1 MTRAFAVVDLFAG
14 AGGLG
19 EGFASFRDG
28 AGRQRYR
35 LEMSVERD
43 PAACETLRLRG
54 FLRQFRGGFPDDYY
68 SFLNGEAPEPE
79 WAIRFPRRWERASR
93 EVVCRELGPRGGTR
107 ALFGRMEDIRSRY
120 GGDTVLIGG
129 PPCQAYSLVGR
140 GRNAGRGDY
149 DPDTDT
155 RLVLYREFAR
165 VLRTL
170 NPAAFVMENVKGIL
184 SASRWGRPVFQD
196 VVGQLES
203 AGSGYKLF
211 PLSPRAH
218 ELDARDPKRFIVRAE
233 DHGIPQAR
241 HRVILVGLRS
251 DVVSARGGSLLNLQD
266 LTPCAT
272 SGVLTG
278 MPRQRSRLSRGF
290 DSPALWSKTV
300 CDAAAEITSWS
311 HRLRNGAGTRLA
323 RAIEDAVSG
332 MNGSPPDW
340 RRRSIRVGKGCPAES
355 AALASGRPA
364 RTPPQQRNPRPHAL
378 RSRSLSLRLRM
389 GHGDGPHTRS
399 VRLSGVPAT
408 GPPQLGQ
415 ESFLGPIP
423 RSGPKRAVEHDHQS
437 HRKGRPLLH
446 SPRSSTV
453 PQLHGAGGCSPADLP
468 RQLHLQGES
477 EPAVCSGG
485 ERGTAISWRSRSRIG
500 CGGRSPAAG
509 LRDRCARTRRRVW
522 GCGTGGTCEPSES
535 HRARRR

>member
-35 LEMSVERD
+35 IEMSVERD

-79 WAIRFPRRWERASR
+79 WASRFPRRWERASR

-107 ALFGRMEDIRSRY
+107 ALLGRMEDIRNRY

-184 SASRWGRPVFQD
+184 SASRWGHPVFQD

-203 AGSGYKLF
+203 AGSGYVLF
-211 PLSPRAH
+211 PLSARAH
-218 ELDARDPKRFIVRAE
+218 ELNARDPKRFIVRAE

-251 DVVSARGGSLLNLQD
+251 DVVSARSGNLLNLQD

-272 SGVLTG
+272 SGVLAG
-278 MPRQRSRLSRGF
+278 MPRQRSRLSRGL
-290 DSPALWSKTV
+290 DSPGMWSRTV

-311 HRLRNGAGTRLA
+311 HRLRNGAGPRLA

-332 MNGSPPDW
+332 MNGSPPAW
-340 RRRSIRVGKGCPAES
+340 RRRSIRVGKDC
-355 AALASGRPA
+355 
-364 RTPPQQRNPRPHAL
+364 
-378 RSRSLSLRLRM
+378 
-389 GHGDGPHTRS
+389 
-399 VRLSGVPAT
+399 
-408 GPPQLGQ
+408 
-415 ESFLGPIP
+415 
-423 RSGPKRAVEHDHQS
+423 
-437 HRKGRPLLH
+437 
-446 SPRSSTV
+446 
-453 PQLHGAGGCSPADLP
+453 PADLRRWLLDDRLERLHNNETRAHMP
-468 RQLHLQGES
+468 SDLGRYLFASAWGMAMGRTPGASDFPAFLQPAHRSWAKNHFSDRFRVQL
-477 EPAVCSGG
+477 
-485 ERGTAISWRSRSRIG
+485 RK
-500 CGGRSPAAG
+500 
-509 LRDRCARTRRRVW
+509 
-522 GCGTGGTCEPSES
+522 EPSSTITS
-535 HRARRR
+535 HIAKDGHYYIHPDPAQCRSFTVREAARLQTFPDNYVFKGNRSQQYVQVGNAVPPFLALQVADRLWRALTRGRAA